1 MPSRIEE
8 DVGKERTKMGELQA
22 ELREL
27 ELQASHI
34 QYLIDHGYGG
44 ESEMGDEDDEI
55 GDEEDEA
62 RMGGEDDEMRGVED
76 SDSDTFDV
84 GNLPLGVGWF
94 EFLFPFGLV
103 SVCNFCSLGS

>member
-1 MPSRIEE
+1 MASKLPAKWHMLSRIEE
-8 DVGKERTKMGELQA
+8 DVGKERTKMGGLQA

-34 QYLIDHGYGG
+34 QHLIDHGHGG
-44 ESEMGDEDDEI
+44 KDEMGDEDDEI

-76 SDSDTFDV
+76 SDSDILDV
-84 GNLPLGVGWF
+84 GNLPFGV
-94 EFLFPFGLV
+94 E
-103 SVCNFCSLGS
+103 